1 MVDLLPAPE
10 ERPPLAAALYRKG
23 GGDGAKASRAKP
35 AKRAKKEGPKD
46 VARGA
51 GDGGTGVG
59 EEGGSVMGEG
69 LVERRRTKDEKL
81 VALAF
86 KVVHD
91 KHMGDLVF
99 VRVYS
104 GVLHAKAA
112 LLNTSQ
118 GVTEKPMRLLRVMAD
133 DYLDADVLSA
143 GEIAAVTG
151 LKHTRTGDT
160 LNLASDKQHVVMS
173 GLEIPP
179 PVFFCSI
186 EVDSKAE
193 EPKLEAALRSM
204 AREDPSLVI
213 REDAETGQTLLGG
226 MGELHLEVTA
236 TRLEREYDVKARRG
250 KINITYREAPTG
262 RVEQTYIFDQLV
274 GGKPGF
280 AEFHLSVGPYEDEE
294 SAAAAGG
301 AVGGMLDGNYIDVDG
316 AEVVCEGS
324 NGPEAY
330 DAVYQAVESALSAG
344 ALFALR
350 SCPILASHS
359 AETSARY

>member
-1 MVDLLPAPE
+1 MLDAIVHLLPAPE
-10 ERPPLAAALYRKG
+10 ERPPLAAALYRKAG
-23 GGDGAKASRAKP
+23 GHGAKASRAKS
-35 AKRAKKEGPKD
+35 AKRAKKEGTKD
-46 VARGA
+46 AARGA
-51 GDGGTGVG
+51 GDGGKGLG
-59 EEGGSVMGEG
+59 EGEGAAEDQG

-91 KHMGDLVF
+91 KHMGDLVL

-104 GVLHAKAA
+104 GVLHAKAV

-118 GVTEKPMRLLRVMAD
+118 GVTERPLRLLRVMAE
-133 DYLDADVLSA
+133 DYHDADVLCA

-151 LKHTRTGDT
+151 LKSTRTGDT
-160 LNLASDKQHVVMS
+160 LNLASDRQHVVMS

-193 EPKLEAALRSM
+193 EPKLEAALRCM

-236 TRLEREYDVKARRG
+236 TRLERQFDVQARRG
-250 KINITYREAPTG
+250 KINITYREAPSA

-294 SAAAAGG
+294 GTEAGPG
-301 AVGGMLDGNYIDVDG
+301 AGGGMLDGNYIDVD
-316 AEVVCEGS
+316 AADVVCEGS

-344 ALFALR
+344 ASLR
-350 SCPILASHS
+350 KRSRLRASGLGL
-359 AETSARY
+359 R